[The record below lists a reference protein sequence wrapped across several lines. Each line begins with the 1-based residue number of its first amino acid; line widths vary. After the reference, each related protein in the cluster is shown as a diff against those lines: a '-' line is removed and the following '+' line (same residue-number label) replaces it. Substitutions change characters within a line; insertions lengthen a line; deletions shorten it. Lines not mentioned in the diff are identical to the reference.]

1 MIDPIELFKDTFRR
15 AEEASRY
22 DASATTLA
30 TATSSG
36 EVSARIVLVKRADAE
51 GFYFFTNYR
60 SRKARQLAENPKA
73 ALVFFWPELGEQIR
87 VEGAV
92 QKLPTAESDRYWA
105 ERPRD
110 SQLGGLAS
118 EQSQPLESRERL
130 LARVAE
136 VESQFEGRT
145 VPRPEYW
152 GGYLLVPQRIEF
164 WSNGDHRLHDRRL
177 FKRRSGT
184 WTESR
189 LYP

>member
-1 MIDPIELFKDTFRR
+1 MDPIELFQDSFRR
-15 AEEASRY
+15 ARKASRS

-36 EVSARIVLVKRADAE
+36 EVSARIVLVKRADGE

-60 SRKARQLAENPKA
+60 SRKARQLSENPKA
-73 ALVFFWPELGEQIR
+73 ALVFFWPELGEQIN
-87 VEGAV
+87 VEGV
-92 QKLPTAESDRYWA
+92 VRVLPTAESDRYWA
-105 ERPRD
+105 ERPRA

-118 EQSQPLESRERL
+118 EQSQPLESRDVL

-136 VESQFEGRT
+136 VEARFDGRAI
-145 VPRPEYW
+145 PRPEFW
-152 GGYLLVPQRIEF
+152 GGYLLVPHRIEF

-177 FKRRSGT
+177 FERLGDT